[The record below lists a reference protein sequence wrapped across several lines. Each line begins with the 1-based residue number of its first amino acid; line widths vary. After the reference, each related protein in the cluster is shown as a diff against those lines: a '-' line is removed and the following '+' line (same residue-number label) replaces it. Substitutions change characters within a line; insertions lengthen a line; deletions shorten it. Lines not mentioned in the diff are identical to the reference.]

1 MSAPREVLLL
11 GSVPLR
17 PAAKVLEAVG
27 AHLGPLAPRIPDGEA
42 MGWLREIWASH
53 ARNPGLEPAGTTRLS
68 TLSPLAVPLFRP
80 RPGAADLKLGPYGYP
95 ANAAASHAALVAAR
109 DAGKVPAGTRL
120 QVTMPGPGTTAYC
133 VRMAAETLLPLAREA
148 LWREI
153 EGVLAAVPAR
163 DLALQLDVA
172 MEAEHEE
179 YLRRPEAFET
189 PVQTMFHWTHDQM
202 ADSVAWLANRVPPEV
217 ELGFHICSIWHHWP
231 RGGQD
236 NAVLVETANALSARI
251 ARPIAYIQIPIV
263 PEHDAPEHYAPFK
276 ALKLHPETRL
286 NLGLINL
293 ADGVEGARK
302 RIALAKTA
310 VADFGVSFFCGL
322 GMPPAPGAAPADP
335 PIPAL
340 RRATADTIGAVLDLH
355 RKIAELQE

>member
-1 MSAPREVLLL
+1 MSGQPREVLLV

-17 PAAKVLEAVG
+17 PAAKVFEAVG
-27 AHLGPLAPRIPDGEA
+27 AHLGPLAPRIPDGEM
-42 MGWLREIWASH
+42 MGWLREVWASH

-68 TLSPLAVPLFRP
+68 TLSSLAVPLFRE
-80 RPGAADLKLGPYGYP
+80 RPGATDLKLGPYGYA
-95 ANAAASHAALVAAR
+95 ANATSSYAALRSAR
-109 DAGKVPAGTRL
+109 EAGKVPPDTRL
-120 QVTMPGPGTTAYC
+120 QVTTAGPGTTAYC
-133 VRMAAETLLPLAREA
+133 VQMPAERLLPLAREA

-153 EGVLAAVPAR
+153 EAVLDAVPAR

-179 YLRRPEAFET
+179 YLRRPEAFQT
-189 PVQTMFHWTHDQM
+189 PVQTVFHWTHEQM
-202 ADSVAWLANRVPPEV
+202 ADSVAWLANRVPPDV

-236 NAVLVETANALSARI
+236 NAVLVDTANALSARI
-251 ARPIAYIQIPIV
+251 TRPIAYFQIPIV

-293 ADGVEGARK
+293 ADGVEGAEK

-310 VADFGVSFFCGL
+310 VPDFGVSFFCGL
-322 GMPPAPGAAPADP
+322 GMPPAPGAAAAAP

-340 RRATADTIGAVLDLH
+340 RRGTPETIDEVLDLH
-355 RKIAELQE
+355 RKVAEL